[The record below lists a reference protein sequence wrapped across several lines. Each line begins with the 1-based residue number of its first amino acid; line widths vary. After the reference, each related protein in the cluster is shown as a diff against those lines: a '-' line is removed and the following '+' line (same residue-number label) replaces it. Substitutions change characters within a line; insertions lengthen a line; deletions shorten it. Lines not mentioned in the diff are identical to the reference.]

1 LANDPE
7 HENGNGPTDDQVL
20 ELIEIIEE
28 EATKLVTEKMEYM
41 RRCKPIHEA
50 IAEIIDEACAVRGF
64 NKKAVKIKLKQR
76 AYARK
81 ANDLE
86 MEIDI
91 EVAAALK
98 HYAEALGDFGSLPL
112 GQAAKAGFE
121 RDVKKG
127 HPLDGMASR

>member
-1 LANDPE
+1 MANHSE
-7 HENGNGPTDDQVL
+7 QENGNGPDDNQVI
-20 ELIEIIEE
+20 ELIEIIEN
-28 EATKLVTEKMEYM
+28 EAAKLLTEKMEYM

-50 IAEIIDEACAVRGF
+50 IAEIIDEAVATRGF
-64 NKKAVKIKLKQR
+64 NRKAVKIKLKQR

-98 HYAEALGDFGSLPL
+98 HYAEALGDFGDLPL
-112 GQAAKAGFE
+112 GQAAKDGFE

-127 HPLDGMASR
+127 HPLDGMAAR

>member
-1 LANDPE
+1 MAKDPQ
-7 HENGNGPTDDQVL
+7 ENGNGPTDDQVL
-20 ELIEIIEE
+20 ELIEIIEG

-50 IAEIIDEACAVRGF
+50 IAEIIDEAAATRGF

-76 AYARK
+76 AYTRK

-127 HPLDGMASR
+127 HPLDGMAAG

>member
-1 LANDPE
+1 LAKDPE

-20 ELIEIIEE
+20 ELIEIIEA
-28 EATKLVTEKMEYM
+28 EAGKLVAEKMDYM

-50 IAEIIDEACAVRGF
+50 IADMIDEAVATRGF

-81 ANDLE
+81 ASDLE

-121 RDVKKG
+121 RDIKKG
-127 HPLDGMASR
+127 HPLDGFAA

>member
-1 LANDPE
+1 MADE
-7 HENGNGPTDDQVL
+7 HDTGNGPTDDQVQ
-20 ELIEIIEE
+20 ELIEIV
-28 EATKLVTEKMEYM
+28 EAEAVKLVAEKMDYM

-50 IAEIIDEACAVRGF
+50 ISDIIDEAVANRGF

-86 MEIDI
+86 IDI
-91 EVAAALK
+91 EGEVEAALK
-98 HYAEALGDFGSLPL
+98 HYDEALGDFGNLPL
-112 GQAAKAGFE
+112 GQAAKEGFE

-127 HPLDGMASR
+127 HPLDGFAA

>member
-1 LANDPE
+1 LAKDPE
-7 HENGNGPTDDQVL
+7 QDNGPSDDQIL
-20 ELIEIIEE
+20 ELIEIIES

-50 IAEIIDEACAVRGF
+50 IAEIIDEACATRGF

-86 MEIDI
+86 MEIDV

-98 HYAEALGDFGSLPL
+98 HYAEALGDFGDLPL
-112 GQAAKAGFE
+112 GQAAKEGFE

-127 HPLDGMASR
+127 HPLDGMAAR